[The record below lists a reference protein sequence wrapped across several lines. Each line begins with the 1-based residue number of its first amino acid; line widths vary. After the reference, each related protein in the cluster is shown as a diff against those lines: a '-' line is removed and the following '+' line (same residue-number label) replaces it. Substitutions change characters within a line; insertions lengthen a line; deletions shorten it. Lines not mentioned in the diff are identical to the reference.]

1 MGKHV
6 ALKMKDIK
14 DNNQKFFAEKI
25 INEALFMAETGQLTT
40 LHSITSS
47 MQLPPPSV
55 IQYQQSNNGYNNQI
69 TDIRNNVDTHIN
81 VQEHGSSDE
90 NSNHSVSTYISNYSD
105 F

>member
-14 DNNQKFFAEKI
+14 DNNQKLFAEKI
-25 INEALFMAETGQLTT
+25 INEALFMAETGQLTM
-40 LHSITSS
+40 LHSITS
-47 MQLPPPSV
+47 MQLHPPSI

-69 TDIRNNVDTHIN
+69 TDIRNNFGTHIN
-81 VQEHGSSDE
+81 EHEHGSSDE
-90 NSNHSVSTYISNYSD
+90 NSNQSVSTYISNYSD